1 MDGSWDYIVVGAGS
15 AGCVV
20 AHRLSDRRDLRILVL
35 EAGDRDWSPYL
46 QVPAGRIRMNVKYD
60 WNYPAEPDPS
70 RGGKVEN
77 WESGKVLGGTSSI
90 NGMNWSRGDRS
101 DYDEWAA
108 LGAEGWDF
116 QSVLP
121 YFKRSETFEGGAS
134 AYRGGSGP
142 LRVSYLRSHHPLV
155 DTFVQAAQNAGEH
168 LNPDYNA
175 ESLAGVCRSQ
185 VSQRRGMRHSAA
197 RAFLAP
203 AMRHSAARAFL
214 APAMRRRNLRVVTG
228 ARSRRV
234 LIEDGRAVGVEY
246 QRGGRVRVAR
256 CRREV
261 IVSLGAIGSPKLLL
275 LSGVG
280 PADDLD
286 RLGLDVAADRPGVGR
301 HMRNHMGT
309 IMLFEVDMP
318 TLNRSFTPWNVVKHG
333 LNLLVFGR
341 GPATASLSH
350 AHVYGSIRGGRVDH
364 KFGFGPYGRFKAK
377 ETGRYRHTHKLQMTS
392 MNAVTV
398 RPALLHPKA
407 IGSITLR
414 SADPMD
420 PPVISYPLLS
430 DADDIELCMEVCRR
444 VREVMATEP
453 MRGHILRELAPGPEV
468 QSDDEWRASIRQTA
482 NVGKH
487 TCGTCKMGTDDMA
500 VVDPEL
506 RVHGIAGLRV
516 IDASVMPSVT
526 SGGTNAPTIM
536 IGERGADLVMA
547 SAQ

>member
-20 AHRLSDRRDLRILVL
+20 ARRLSDRRDLRILVL

-60 WNYPAEPDPS
+60 WNYPAEPDPT

-90 NGMNWSRGDRS
+90 NGMNWSRGDR
-101 DYDEWAA
+101 
-108 LGAEGWDF
+108 
-116 QSVLP
+116 V
-121 YFKRSETFEGGAS
+121 
-134 AYRGGSGP
+134 
-142 LRVSYLRSHHPLV
+142 H
-155 DTFVQAAQNAGEH
+155 
-168 LNPDYNA
+168 
-175 ESLAGVCRSQ
+175 
-185 VSQRRGMRHSAA
+185 
-197 RAFLAP
+197 
-203 AMRHSAARAFL
+203 
-214 APAMRRRNLRVVTG
+214 
-228 ARSRRV
+228 
-234 LIEDGRAVGVEY
+234 
-246 QRGGRVRVAR
+246 VAR

-261 IVSLGAIGSPKLLL
+261 IVSAGAIGSPKLLL
-275 LSGVG
+275 LSGIG
-280 PADDLD
+280 PADDLGG
-286 RLGLDVAADRPGVGR
+286 LGLEVVADRPGVGR
-301 HMRNHMGT
+301 HMRSHMGT

-318 TLNRSFTPWNVVKHG
+318 TLNRSFTPWSVVKHG

-350 AHVYGSIRGGRVDH
+350 AQVYGSIRGGRVDH

-377 ETGRYRHTHKLQMTS
+377 ETGRYRDTHKLQMTS

-420 PPVISYPLLS
+420 PPLISYPLLS
-430 DADDIELCMEVCRR
+430 DADDVELCVEVCRR

-453 MRGHILRELAPGPEV
+453 MSGHILREPAPGPEV
-468 QSDDEWRASIRQTA
+468 QSDDEWRESIRQTA

-487 TCGTCKMGTDDMA
+487 TCGTCKMGTDEMA

-516 IDASVMPSVT
+516 IDASVMPSIT

-536 IGERGADLVMA
+536 IGERGADFVMA

>member
-20 AHRLSDRRDLRILVL
+20 ARRLSDRRDLRILVL

-121 YFKRSETFEGGAS
+121 YFKRSETFEG
-134 AYRGGSGP
+134 
-142 LRVSYLRSHHPLV
+142 
-155 DTFVQAAQNAGEH
+155 
-168 LNPDYNA
+168 
-175 ESLAGVCRSQ
+175 
-185 VSQRRGMRHSAA
+185 SQRRG
-197 RAFLAP
+197 
-203 AMRHSAARAFL
+203 MRHSAARAFL

-228 ARSRRV
+228 ALSRRV

-246 QRGGRVRVAR
+246 QRGDRVHVAR
-256 CRREV
+256 CSREV
-261 IVSLGAIGSPKLLL
+261 IISAGAIGSPKLLL
-275 LSGVG
+275 LSGIG
-280 PADDLD
+280 PADDLGG
-286 RLGLDVAADRPGVGR
+286 LGLDVAADRPGVGR

-309 IMLFEVDMP
+309 SIEVDMP
-318 TLNRSFTPWNVVKHG
+318 TLNRSFTPWNIVKHG

-350 AHVYGSIRGGRVDH
+350 AQVYGSIRGGRVDH

-377 ETGRYRHTHKLQMTS
+377 ETGRYRDTHKLQMTS

-398 RPALLHPKA
+398 RPALLHPRA
-407 IGSITLR
+407 VGSIALR

-420 PPVISYPLLS
+420 PPLISYPLLS

-453 MRGHILRELAPGPEV
+453 MGGHIVRELAPGPGV

-487 TCGTCKMGTDDMA
+487 TCGTCKMGTDEIA

-516 IDASVMPSVT
+516 IDASVMPSIT

-536 IGERGADLVMA
+536 IGERGADFVMA

>member
-20 AHRLSDRRDLRILVL
+20 ARRLSDRRDLRILVL

-46 QVPAGRIRMNVKYD
+46 QVPAGRSRMNVKYD
-60 WNYPAEPDPS
+60 WNYPAEPDPT

-134 AYRGGSGP
+134 LYRGGSGP

-155 DTFVQAAQNAGEH
+155 DTFVEAAQNAGEPV
-168 LNPDYNA
+168 NPDYNA
-175 ESLAGVCRSQ
+175 ESLTGVCRSQ

-203 AMRHSAARAFL
+203 AMR
-214 APAMRRRNLRVVTG
+214 RRNLRVVTG
-228 ARSRRV
+228 ALSRRV

-246 QRGGRVRVAR
+246 QRGDRAHVAR
-256 CRREV
+256 CSREV
-261 IVSLGAIGSPKLLL
+261 IISAGAIGSPKLLL
-275 LSGVG
+275 LSGIG
-280 PADDLD
+280 PADDLGG
-286 RLGLDVAADRPGVGR
+286 LGLDVAADRPGVGR

-318 TLNRSFTPWNVVKHG
+318 TLNRSFTPWNIVKHG

-350 AHVYGSIRGGRVDH
+350 AQVYGSIRGGRVDH

-377 ETGRYRHTHKLQMTS
+377 ETGRYRDTHKLQMTS
-392 MNAVTV
+392 ANAVTV

-407 IGSITLR
+407 IGSIALR
-414 SADPMD
+414 SADPMA
-420 PPVISYPLLS
+420 PPLISYPLLS
-430 DADDIELCMEVCRR
+430 DADDIELCVEVCRR

-453 MRGHILRELAPGPEV
+453 MSGHILRELAPGPEV
-468 QSDDEWRASIRQTA
+468 QSDDEWRESIRQTA

-487 TCGTCKMGTDDMA
+487 TCGTCKMGTDEMS
-500 VVDPEL
+500 VVDPDL

-516 IDASVMPSVT
+516 IDASVMPSIT

-536 IGERGADLVMA
+536 IGERGADFVMA